1 MERIRDDEAYEGVR
15 GRVEAR
21 LGDVRVP
28 PQIDVL
34 PISVP
39 SLRERVD
46 DIPLLVEYFVGRF
59 AKEAGKSIRRIGK
72 DTLEQLQ
79 AYDWPGNIRELQ
91 NVVERAVILSESDA
105 FVVDNSWLK
114 SESVESSEKTGSLG
128 SGRS

>member
-1 MERIRDDEAYEGVR
+1 VERIRDDEAYEGVR

-72 DTLEQLQ
+72 DTLAATGLPL
-79 AYDWPGNIRELQ
+79 AWKHSRIT
-91 NVVERAVILSESDA
+91 ERRG
-105 FVVDNSWLK
+105 
-114 SESVESSEKTGSLG
+114 TCCHP
-128 SGRS
+128 